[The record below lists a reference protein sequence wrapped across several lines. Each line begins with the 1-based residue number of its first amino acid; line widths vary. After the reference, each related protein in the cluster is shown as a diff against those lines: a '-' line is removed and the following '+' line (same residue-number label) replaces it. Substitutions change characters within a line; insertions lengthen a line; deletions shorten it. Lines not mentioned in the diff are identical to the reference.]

1 MKKFGNTLF
10 LAAWLIIVLLASNT
24 GVLVSI
30 FSPEEKEQERVEED
44 PFMTTGSYQV
54 SLKVEKDNS
63 YMARETIAVRFD
75 EYRHGIYRYITP
87 MWI

>member
-1 MKKFGNTLF
+1 MKKFRNTLF

-44 PFMTTGSYQV
+44 PS
-54 SLKVEKDNS
+54 
-63 YMARETIAVRFD
+63 
-75 EYRHGIYRYITP
+75 
-87 MWI
+87 